1 MKTIVALVFAM
12 SAAIS
17 AQAQSPIKSN
27 NMQEEVRATSASL
40 KEAYGILS
48 QDLAHL
54 GREIGP
60 DASKATAEQA
70 ALRERMKTA
79 LSQLEGLLTTV
90 NTVGEDQWAAAKA
103 KAEQT
108 RASALAIVEER
119 KTKSGLRVIS
129 GTSEKGEVI
138 ILGGGHLS
146 PLDNRA
152 VVVSDKVKHAVYHYS
167 TYFSLMAQNKMLG
180 IVLRPIVT
188 NENFSR
194 KL

>member
-79 LSQLEGLLTTV
+79 LSLLEGLLTTV

-119 KTKSGLRVIS
+119 KK
-129 GTSEKGEVI
+129 K
-138 ILGGGHLS
+138 
-146 PLDNRA
+146 
-152 VVVSDKVKHAVYHYS
+152 
-167 TYFSLMAQNKMLG
+167 
-180 IVLRPIVT
+180 
-188 NENFSR
+188 
-194 KL
+194 